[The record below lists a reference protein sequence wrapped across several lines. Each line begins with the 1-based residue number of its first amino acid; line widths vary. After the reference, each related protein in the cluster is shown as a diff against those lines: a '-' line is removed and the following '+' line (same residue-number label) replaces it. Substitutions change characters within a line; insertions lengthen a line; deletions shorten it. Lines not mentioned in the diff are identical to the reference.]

1 MDRSLEILLCRP
13 FVSEGHLRVYSEIT
27 ARSAFMRCV
36 AAATDIDC
44 LLRLY
49 KAHFCFRTCP
59 PFISYATYAS
69 GTIHARMAAQQPA
82 ASQCSR
88 MLRHC
93 LEVLAEQQE
102 ECHAPRQFL
111 KMLLLLAKRLG
122 VDVGTGIKAS
132 KSRTDYDNDPHVFES
147 EVGPESQS
155 EHSMTHDSLRSTGS
169 RDMDLQDLDWDAITG
184 SFAPDPQSH
193 ANLGSPTPDV
203 SAAMNNIAEGSIG
216 TFTSQNDDMA
226 WNPSDIDFDTF
237 LTANTDGTE
246 VSLDSLFGFGTSTG

>member
-1 MDRSLEILLCRP
+1 
-13 FVSEGHLRVYSEIT
+13 
-27 ARSAFMRCV
+27 
-36 AAATDIDC
+36 
-44 LLRLY
+44 
-49 KAHFCFRTCP
+49 
-59 PFISYATYAS
+59 
-69 GTIHARMAAQQPA
+69 
-82 ASQCSR
+82 